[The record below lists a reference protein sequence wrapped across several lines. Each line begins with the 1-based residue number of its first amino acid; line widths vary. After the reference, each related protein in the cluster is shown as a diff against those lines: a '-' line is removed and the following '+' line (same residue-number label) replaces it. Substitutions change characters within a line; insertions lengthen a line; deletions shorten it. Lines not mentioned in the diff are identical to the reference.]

1 MLIEILRQTSIKGI
15 PARVGELID
24 VSDADGQYLLVSGKA
39 KEAKD
44 PQLDMAM
51 GCPMPEARKPRTR
64 KPRTQEQAN
73 GYLSANP

>member
-24 VSDADGQYLLVSGKA
+24 VSDSDGRYLLGAGKA
-39 KEAKD
+39 KEAEG
-44 PQLDMAM
+44 PQLEMAM

-64 KPRTQEQAN
+64 KPRTQE
-73 GYLSANP
+73 

>member
-24 VSDADGQYLLVSGKA
+24 VSDADGRYLVGNGKA
-39 KEAKD
+39 KEAEYSQ
-44 PQLDMAM
+44 PEMAI

-64 KPRTQEQAN
+64 KFTPA
-73 GYLSANP
+73 